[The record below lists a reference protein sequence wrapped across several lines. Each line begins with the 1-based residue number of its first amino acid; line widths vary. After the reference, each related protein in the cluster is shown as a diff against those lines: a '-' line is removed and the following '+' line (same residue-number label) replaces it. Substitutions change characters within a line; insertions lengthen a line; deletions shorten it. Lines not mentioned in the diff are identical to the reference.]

1 MLRIS
6 LPLER
11 EIREIVL
18 VHELEGAAMPQYV
31 LEFDDDDLG
40 QPKRVEFK
48 AENPSGALSLLQQ
61 ERSFRHVKI
70 SESDELL
77 GEVIRDGQG
86 VWHLDDISLR

>member
-1 MLRIS
+1 
-6 LPLER
+6 
-11 EIREIVL
+11 
-18 VHELEGAAMPQYV
+18 MPQYV